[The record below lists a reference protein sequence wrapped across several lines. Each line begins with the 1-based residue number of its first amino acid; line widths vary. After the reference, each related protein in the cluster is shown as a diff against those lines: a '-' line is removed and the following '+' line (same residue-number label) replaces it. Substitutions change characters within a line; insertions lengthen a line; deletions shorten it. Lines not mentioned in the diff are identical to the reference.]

1 MASTLTVDTIQGST
15 NADNVK
21 LPKGCIVQ
29 VKQTF
34 YNDNTTTFAMT
45 DGFVDIYSVNIS
57 PKFATSKVLVTI
69 DVNVGH
75 IDAYSAL
82 IRCRRNSTYIGGGV
96 ISGTN
101 NNHFTNIWFNVRAP
115 SAGTGGSIS
124 GQSYSP
130 VACSQSFLDSPATTS
145 QLTYTVVARQS
156 DAAGGAGS
164 TTTKAGRI
172 NLATDIANATYSSPT
187 SSAITVME
195 ISE

>member
-21 LPKGCIVQ
+21 LPKGCILQ
-29 VKQTF
+29 VEQTF
-34 YNDNTTTFAMT
+34 YNTNTTTFVKT
-45 DGFVDIYSVNIS
+45 DGFVDIYSVNIT

-75 IDAYSAL
+75 VDSYSAL

-96 ISGTN
+96 AIDSN
-101 NNHFTNIWFNVRAP
+101 EFDNIWFNVRGP
-115 SAGTGGSIS
+115 GAGTLDE
-124 GQSYSP
+124 SYAP
-130 VACSQSFLDSPATTS
+130 VPCSQSFLDSPATTS

-156 DAAGGAGS
+156 DAAGGAG
-164 TTTKAGRI
+164 TTAGKAGRI
-172 NLATDIANATYSSPT
+172 NLAPDSSANATYTSPT

-195 ISE
+195 IAQ